1 MSNLVTDDAADIDKY
16 EILIEEFSDVSVIKK
31 VLAGGDNFKSLVI
44 NMKPGQEV
52 PIHSHAG
59 HSVILI
65 PQAGGGI
72 LFRDAGSPVSLTVG
86 ALYVDPKGSS
96 FGLQNK
102 GSEPFRLL
110 VILVNSKKV

>member
-1 MSNLVTDDAADIDKY
+1 MSNLATDDDTDIDKY
-16 EILIEEFSDVSVIKK
+16 EFLIEEFSDTSVIKK

-65 PQAGGGI
+65 PQAGEGI
-72 LFRDAGSPVSLTVG
+72 LFRDAGSSVNLAVG
-86 ALYVDPKGSS
+86 ALYVDHRGSS
-96 FGLQNK
+96 FGLQNR
-102 GSEPFRLL
+102 GIEPFRLL
-110 VILVNSKKV
+110 VILVNSK